1 MTDLEIKLAKEN
13 GIADKVYPRLVQEL
27 INEKYSIF
35 DELAILRQR
44 STKKAE
50 FNEYNAYCEECKARA
65 KELLEIEPVTED

>member
-35 DELAILRQR
+35 DELPIL
-44 STKKAE
+44 T
-50 FNEYNAYCEECKARA
+50 
-65 KELLEIEPVTED
+65 TT